1 MHTNTTETETVSIQ
15 DMMFCRDRRVQLQ
28 EQLLQSHAVPLISF
42 CMNIP
47 GPVKTDALIRR
58 AFAQGTEEIAGV
70 LAAHPD
76 WQVLAR
82 HEIHEKTGDELM
94 LAVSADA
101 QSLKD
106 SMSRIEESHPLGR
119 LFDID
124 IIGTDGRK
132 LSRPRYRTCL
142 LCGCQAQEC
151 ASSRRHSAAEL
162 FARIQEMLSDYF
174 NCPVF
179 SCQDEQHSSSH

>member
-1 MHTNTTETETVSIQ
+1 MNTSSTEQETVSIQ

-28 EQLLQSHAVPLISF
+28 EQLLQSHDCPLISF

-58 AFAQGTEEIAGV
+58 AFDAGTTEIMKA

-76 WQVLAR
+76 WQIAAR

-94 LAVSADA
+94 LSVTADA
-101 QSLKD
+101 RTLKD
-106 SMSRIEESHPLGR
+106 VMSQIEETHPLGR

-132 LSRPRYRTCL
+132 LSRPRYRSCL
-142 LCGCQAQEC
+142 LCGRQAQEC
-151 ASSRRHSAAEL
+151 ASSRRHSAAAL
-162 FARIQEMLSDYF
+162 FARIQEMLAAYF
-174 NCPVF
+174 
-179 SCQDEQHSSSH
+179 SA

>member
-1 MHTNTTETETVSIQ
+1 MNTMNNTSKPVSIQ

-28 EQLLQSHAVPLISF
+28 EQLLQEHDAPLISF

-58 AFAQGTEEIAGV
+58 AFDEGTAEITKA
-70 LAAHPD
+70 LSSHPD

-94 LAVSADA
+94 LSVTADA
-101 QSLKD
+101 RALKD
-106 SMSRIEESHPLGR
+106 VMSQIEENHPLGR

-132 LSRPRYRTCL
+132 LSRPRYRSCL
-142 LCGCQAQEC
+142 LCGRQAQEC
-151 ASSRRHSAAEL
+151 AGSRRHSAAEL
-162 FARIQEMLSDYF
+162 FARIREMLAEYF
-174 NCPVF
+174 NVKN
-179 SCQDEQHSSSH
+179 

>member
-1 MHTNTTETETVSIQ
+1 MNTMNNTSDPVSIQ

-28 EQLLQSHAVPLISF
+28 EQLLQEHDAPLISF

-47 GPVKTDALIRR
+47 GPIKTDALIRR
-58 AFAQGTEEIAGV
+58 AFDAGTAEIIKA
-70 LAAHPD
+70 LSAHPD

-94 LAVSADA
+94 LSITAEA
-101 QSLKD
+101 QALKD
-106 SMSRIEESHPLGR
+106 VMSQIEENHPLGR

-132 LSRPRYRTCL
+132 LSRPRYRSCL
-142 LCGCQAQEC
+142 LCGRQAQEC

-162 FARIQEMLSDYF
+162 FARIQEMLTEYF
-174 NCPVF
+174 NVKN
-179 SCQDEQHSSSH
+179 